1 VHEGGWSVEWWG
13 EGRPAFFDPRGG
25 THFEG
30 RWKPDAIPDDVIEA
44 LERENRRRG
53 AEPDW
58 HTASARWKRI
68 EDVPDDVL
76 FGALEAMG

>member
-1 VHEGGWSVEWWG
+1 V
-13 EGRPAFFDPRGG
+13 FFDPRGG

-30 RWKPDAIPDDVIEA
+30 RWKPAAIPGDAIEA

-58 HTASARWKRI
+58 RTAAARWKRI

>member
-1 VHEGGWSVEWWG
+1 V
-13 EGRPAFFDPRGG
+13 FFDPRGG

-30 RWKPDAIPDDVIEA
+30 RWKPVAIPDDVIEA
-44 LERENRRRG
+44 LERENRSRG

-58 HTASARWKRI
+58 RTASARWKRV